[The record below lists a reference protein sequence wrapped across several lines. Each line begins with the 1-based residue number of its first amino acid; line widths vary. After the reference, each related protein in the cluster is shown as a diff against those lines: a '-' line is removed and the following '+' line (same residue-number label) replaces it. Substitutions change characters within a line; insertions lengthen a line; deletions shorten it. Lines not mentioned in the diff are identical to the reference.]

1 MNRHQAV
8 LQMLAEKNRENLESL
23 EEAEKNQEFQ
33 KSVISLQQAVLEGKP
48 LETPISE
55 LVRCGVCV
63 LSLEEAEF
71 E

>member
-1 MNRHQAV
+1 MK
-8 LQMLAEKNRENLESL
+8 LTPL